1 MKAVTVIKI
10 SFAIVVVLLICAVI
24 AIFSLYNTSLKAY
37 DINDK
42 TTFEIEIPAGS
53 TYYSISDLLYDK
65 QLIKSK
71 TIYKVYLKL
80 NPPTKELK
88 AGFYTVSRSMDLKT
102 IISVLEAGGN
112 SVNPDEIKITFRE
125 GLNMRGIAKV
135 IAENTNNTEKDVFNL
150 LKDSDYINGLIS
162 KYWFI
167 TDEIKDD
174 EIFYPLEG
182 YLFPNTYNFINKD
195 VTVEEIFEVMLN
207 EMDKQLTPLKEE
219 LEKSE
224 YTVHEI
230 LTLASI
236 IELEALNT
244 SDRKNVSGVF
254 YNRLNS
260 NMSLGSDV
268 TTYYAVG
275 IDMGDRDLYK
285 AEIEAVN
292 AYNTRPGAMA
302 GKLPVG
308 AICNPSLSSIEA
320 AIKPNK
326 TSYMYFVADKNGK
339 VYFTKTLAEHNQII
353 QKLKAEGLWFTY

>member
-10 SFAIVVVLLICAVI
+10 SFAIVIVLLICAVI

-150 LKDSDYINGLIS
+150 LKDTDYINGLIS

-268 TTYYAVG
+268 TTYYAAK
-275 IDMGDRDLYK
+275 IDDWSTSLTYK
-285 AEIEAVN
+285 ELDDCTN
-292 AYNTRPGAMA
+292 LYNTRCKTYVG
-302 GKLPVG
+302 LPVG
-308 AICNPSLSSIEA
+308 PIANSSLESIEA
-320 AIKPNK
+320 DIHPKEHD
-326 TSYMYFVADKNGK
+326 YFYFVADCKGEVYLTKNE
-339 VYFTKTLAEHNQII
+339 TEHINII
-353 QKLKAEGLWFTY
+353 NKLKRDDNWCA